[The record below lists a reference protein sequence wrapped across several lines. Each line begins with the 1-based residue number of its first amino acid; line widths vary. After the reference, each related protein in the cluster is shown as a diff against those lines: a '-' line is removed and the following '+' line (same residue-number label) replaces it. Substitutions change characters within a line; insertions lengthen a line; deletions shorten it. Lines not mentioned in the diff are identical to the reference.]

1 MRLTEGSN
9 MNDKCGYVQGQVGST
24 LIGTWRER
32 RMSQILKRFKELL
45 IRWLELDKLDLRL
58 VDVERHFVTKR
69 DAAGK
74 VTETLAEKAAERD
87 GRPLPKMR
95 RSRSW
100 DQQRRFLEA
109 DSAARAIEKV
119 RKGAEN

>member
-1 MRLTEGSN
+1 M
-9 MNDKCGYVQGQVGST
+9 
-24 LIGTWRER
+24 
-32 RMSQILKRFKELL
+32 LKRIKEWL

-87 GRPLPKMR
+87 GRPLPHKL

-100 DQQRRFLEA
+100 DQKRRMLEA
-109 DSAARAIEKV
+109 ESMARAIEKAST
-119 RKGAEN
+119 RRGAEN